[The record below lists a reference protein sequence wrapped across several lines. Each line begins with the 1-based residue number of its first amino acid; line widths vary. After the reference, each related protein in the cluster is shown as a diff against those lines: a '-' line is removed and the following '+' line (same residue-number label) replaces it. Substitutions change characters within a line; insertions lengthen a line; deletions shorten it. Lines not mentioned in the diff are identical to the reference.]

1 MASKKEYPSLEDYQT
16 KMDSIQSEI
25 EYYEDRGVSV
35 PHDLLHARETVQAQ
49 IKGMSNFFKLNQSQ
63 SIRNK

>member
-1 MASKKEYPSLEDYQT
+1 MASKKKYPSLEDYQT

-35 PHDLLHARETVQAQ
+35 PHDLLHAR
-49 IKGMSNFFKLNQSQ
+49 
-63 SIRNK
+63 